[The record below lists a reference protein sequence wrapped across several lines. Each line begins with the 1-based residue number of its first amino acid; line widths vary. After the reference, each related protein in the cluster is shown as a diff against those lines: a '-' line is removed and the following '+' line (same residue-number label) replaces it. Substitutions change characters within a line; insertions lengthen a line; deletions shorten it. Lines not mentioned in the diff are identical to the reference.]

1 MRSARLPGDIRFELR
16 FGRGVPEPAQG
27 LDVRH
32 AAAQF
37 DAREGGLADSRS
49 FGYFLLGEVP
59 TPADGPELVAQPQIA
74 GGLSASSGL
83 LERCVFCVV
92 GVVPAG

>member
-1 MRSARLPGDIRFELR
+1 MIGLLIANDDVEPHAH
-16 FGRGVPEPAQG
+16 GVPEPAQG

-49 FGYFLLGEVP
+49 LGYFLLGEVP
-59 TPADGPELVAQPQIA
+59 TPADGPELVAQPQI
-74 GGLSASSGL
+74 
-83 LERCVFCVV
+83 
-92 GVVPAG
+92 PACLTVARGCS